1 MYKILKRAIEKQIY
15 PKEELQEM
23 IDVYYLSK
31 RITKEEYLEL
41 DELLANS

>member
-1 MYKILKRAIEKQIY
+1 MYKILKKAIEKQIY
-15 PKEELQEM
+15 PKGELQEM

-41 DELLANS
+41 NELLANS